1 MTYNRY
7 HNGKIYQITN
17 NIDDM
22 VYIGST
28 CLPLRKRIYNHK
40 KEYHSGKGPNRRLF
54 QHTEQYGWDEF
65 DIILVEEY
73 SCDNNDQLRQREEHH
88 RKLLPKEISL
98 NMCRAY
104 LSIEDKRHG
113 DMESRRRCKARY
125 NAYQQKYSQ
134 QENIVAYRK
143 QWEQEHKEQRSRYK
157 RELHAYQCGWG
168 GDPRTHNCMLKIDP
182 ALFAC

>member
-7 HNGKIYQITN
+7 QNGKIYQITN

-54 QHTEQYGWDEF
+54 QHTEQYGWGEF

-73 SCDNNDQLRQREEHH
+73 PCDTSRVQPCATSLYAACKR
-88 RKLLPKEISL
+88 LP
-98 NMCRAY
+98 
-104 LSIEDKRHG
+104 
-113 DMESRRRCKARY
+113 
-125 NAYQQKYSQ
+125 
-134 QENIVAYRK
+134 V
-143 QWEQEHKEQRSRYK
+143 
-157 RELHAYQCGWG
+157 CGG
-168 GDPRTHNCMLKIDP
+168 G
-182 ALFAC
+182 A

>member
-65 DIILVEEY
+65 DIILVEEEY
-73 SCDNNDQLRQREEHH
+73 ILQYTSGQSDTEAGETVGPAQTHGEQ
-88 RKLLPKEISL
+88 PPVAVATT
-98 NMCRAY
+98 RAA
-104 LSIEDKRHG
+104 G
-113 DMESRRRCKARY
+113 
-125 NAYQQKYSQ
+125 
-134 QENIVAYRK
+134 
-143 QWEQEHKEQRSRYK
+143 
-157 RELHAYQCGWG
+157 
-168 GDPRTHNCMLKIDP
+168 
-182 ALFAC
+182 